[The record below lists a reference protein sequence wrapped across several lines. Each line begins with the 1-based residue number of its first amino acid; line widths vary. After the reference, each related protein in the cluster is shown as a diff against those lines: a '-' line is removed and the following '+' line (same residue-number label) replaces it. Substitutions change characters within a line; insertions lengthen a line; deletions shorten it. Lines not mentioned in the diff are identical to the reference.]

1 MIIFLAIVIVLQ
13 REKEQVKRYFENLAN
28 ALLGQSYS
36 NLNSAEQRVIDSI
49 AGNTSVTQNINESF
63 HESLTIGQ
71 KMADK
76 IAAFGGSWTF
86 IVVFFAFIVVWILI
100 NTLLW
105 VSNSAFDP
113 YPFILLNLGLSSLA
127 AFQAP
132 IIMMSQSRQ
141 VAKDRLEQKNSY
153 EINLKLELELMR
165 VHKKVDKLLALS
177 AQNSGVR
184 SAKSPMANS
193 TVILAKNSNAML
205 TPNVIRI

>member
-1 MIIFLAIVIVLQ
+1 
-13 REKEQVKRYFENLAN
+13 VKRYFENLAN

-63 HESLTIGQ
+63 HESLTLGQ
-71 KMADK
+71 RMADK

-141 VAKDRLEQKNSY
+141 VSKDRLEQKNSY

-165 VHKKVDKLLALS
+165 VHKKVDKLLAFS
-177 AQNSGVR
+177 AKSSVIR
-184 SAKSPMANS
+184 SAKSPMIRSAKNPMTNS
-193 TVILAKNSNAML
+193 TVSLAKNANAML
-205 TPNVIRI
+205 TPKRCQNIAQI